1 MYTNAIYY
9 LYNHPYFIQVIKYR
23 NVDNKINRLYKNL
36 ELKTYLGL
44 VSKTC
49 LGTEFEC
56 RAGRLE
62 IANHFVSMTELLEYE
77 TETNK
82 Y

>member
-36 ELKTYLGL
+36 ELKMYLGL
-44 VSKTC
+44 VSKTS
-49 LGTEFEC
+49 LGTEFE
-56 RAGRLE
+56 
-62 IANHFVSMTELLEYE
+62 
-77 TETNK
+77 
-82 Y
+82 